1 MFDKDFVLSCYPDI
15 YTADD
20 LHVFVGLC
28 LTQAEYDA
36 AIAPAPT
43 ETEAV

>member
-1 MFDKDFVLSCYPDI
+1 MFDKTFVLSCYPDI

-20 LHVFVGLC
+20 LHVFVDVGT

-36 AIAPAPT
+36 AIAPAK
-43 ETEAV
+43 EA